1 MRSVLLCSLCWVL
14 LLPVGHGRSQDKK
27 DPFSEHIAPGN
38 PRTPEAERKAFH
50 LPTGF
55 EIQLVASEPDI
66 HKPMN
71 IAFDDRGRLWVTES
85 VEYPYPAPADKK
97 GRDAVKILEDFGPDG
112 KARKITTFAD
122 GLNIPIG
129 VLPLPSPL
137 APAGKGIGGEGALV
151 YSIPNIWKLTDTDG
165 KNRADKREVFVGTIG
180 TRDTHGMTN
189 SFTWGFDGWIYAT
202 HGFSN
207 TSTLKGSD
215 GQAVTLNSGNTY
227 RMKPDGSHVE
237 QFTWGQV
244 NPFGLTFSP
253 LGDLFS
259 ADCHTKPIMMLLRG
273 GYYDSFGKPHDGLGY
288 APEMM
293 GEYPDSTAI
302 AGIAYY
308 EADHFPAKYRGQV
321 FIGDVV
327 TCRVNEFRLEWRGSS
342 PWATKHDFLTSDDRW
357 FRPVDI
363 KLGPDGALYIADFYN
378 RIIGH
383 YEVPLDHPGRD
394 RTSGR
399 IWRIVYRGQEG
410 KGGAP
415 APCPDLTKKTTAEL
429 IEYLGHP
436 NLTIRTQATNQLVQ
450 RGGKETVDAVQA
462 VMGPSGSNFQR
473 VHGLW
478 VLERLGA
485 LDDGVLAYAAEDD
498 QPEIRVHAMRVLSER
513 KKVTEKQ
520 RGLILADMKDKDAFV
535 QRCAADALGRHA
547 APDNLGPLLE
557 LRREVPVKDTHLLH
571 TVRMAIRDTLRLP
584 ETWKELANLKD
595 KDRQAVVDVVLGVPT
610 ADAAK
615 YMMDAL
621 SDIQKDPNRLTAFT
635 HHIARH
641 GDEEITRRL
650 IAFARAHEPNNKPMQ
665 AGLFQAV
672 EQGAQERG
680 TALSDA
686 GRAWG
691 SELATAL
698 LESIDGNELLLGI
711 RLAGSLRLKDRQD
724 KLAAVAGQSSS
735 SENLRVEA
743 IKNLVLLDDRK
754 HTDLIGR
761 ILADAGAP
769 IGLREQAA
777 HTLAGVN
784 HADTQAELVKAL
796 PVAPA
801 RLQTIIAFDLA
812 ESRTGAEK
820 LLEAVA
826 AGKASARLLQERFVE
841 LRLEAAKVPDLKK
854 RVAKLT
860 EGLPPADQRMQELFN
875 RRKSGFLGA
884 KTDAAA
890 GAKVYEKSCANC
902 HQLGGKGA
910 KIGPQLDGV
919 GIRGVDRLLEDI
931 LDPNRNVDQAFRSTI
946 FALKNGQS
954 VTGLVLREEG
964 EVYILADA
972 EGKDVRVPK
981 NTVEEK
987 AASQLS
993 PMPANLVDQIPEP
1006 DFYNLIAFLL
1016 QQRAPKESK

>member
-1 MRSVLLCSLCWVL
+1 MRFVIVSSAALVLLIA
-14 LLPVGHGRSQDKK
+14 VGLGRSQDKK
-27 DPFSEHIAPGN
+27 DPFAEHIAPGN
-38 PRTPEAERKAFH
+38 PRTPEEERKAFH
-50 LPTGF
+50 LPPGF

-71 IAFDDRGRLWVTES
+71 IAFDDRGRLWVTTS

-97 GRDAVKILEDFGPDG
+97 GRDAVKVLEDFGPDG

-129 VLPLPSPL
+129 VLPLPT
-137 APAGKGIGGEGALV
+137 AGQGGATAIV
-151 YSIPNIWKLTDTDG
+151 HSIPNIWKLSDTRG
-165 KNRADKREVFVGTIG
+165 AGHADKREIFVGTFQ

-207 TSTLKGSD
+207 TSTIKGSD
-215 GQAVTLNSGNTY
+215 GKAITLNSGNTY
-227 RMKPDGSHVE
+227 RMKADGSHVE

-302 AGIAYY
+302 AGITYY
-308 EADHFPAKYRGQV
+308 DADHFPAQYRGQV

-327 TCRVNEFRLEWRGSS
+327 TCRVNEFRLKWNGSS

-399 IWRIVYRGQEG
+399 IWRIVYRGKDG
-410 KGGAP
+410 KGAVLP
-415 APCPDLTKKTTAEL
+415 ARLDLAKSTTAEL
-429 IEYLGHP
+429 IDYLGHP
-436 NLTIRTQATNQLVQ
+436 NLTIRTLATNQLVQ
-450 RGGKETVDAVQA
+450 RGGKEVIDAVQA

-478 VLERLGA
+478 ALERLGA
-485 LDDGVLAYAAEDD
+485 LDDGVLTYAAEDD
-498 QPEIRVHAMRVLSER
+498 QPEIVVHAMRVLSER
-513 KKVTEKQ
+513 KQFTAKQ
-520 RGLILADMKDKDAFV
+520 RGLILAGMKDKNPFV
-535 QRCAADALGRHA
+535 RRCAADALGQH
-547 APDNLGPLLE
+547 PVPENLAPLLE
-557 LRREVPVKDTHLLH
+557 LRRETPAQDTHLLH
-571 TVRMAIRDTLRLP
+571 TVRMAIRDTLRLA
-584 ETWKELANLKD
+584 ESWKLVAALKAE
-595 KDRQAVVDVVLGVPT
+595 DRPAVADVILGVPT

-615 YMMDAL
+615 YMMDAV
-621 SDIQKDPNRLTAFT
+621 DDFRKDSNRLPTLT
-635 HHIARH
+635 HHIVRY
-641 GDEEITRRL
+641 GDAEVSRRL
-650 IAFARAHEPNNKPMQ
+650 IAFARELEPQNKRLQ
-665 AGLFQAV
+665 AALFQAV
-672 EQGAQERG
+672 EQGTQERG
-680 TALSDA
+680 GKLSDDA
-686 GRAWG
+686 RVWG
-691 SELATAL
+691 SALATDL
-698 LESIDGNELLLGI
+698 LESRDVNELLPGL
-711 RLAGSLRLKDRQD
+711 RLAGSLRLKDTQNRIAD
-724 KLAAVAGQSSS
+724 IAGKSDAA
-735 SENLRVEA
+735 ENVRVEA

-769 IGLREQAA
+769 VGLREQAA

-796 PVAPA
+796 PTAPA
-801 RLQTIIAFDLA
+801 RLQTVIAFDLA
-812 ESRTGAEK
+812 GSRTGAEK

-841 LRLEAAKVPDLKK
+841 IRLAAANIPDLKK

-875 RRKSGFLGA
+875 RRKNGFIAA
-884 KTDAAA
+884 KADVAA
-890 GAKVYEKSCANC
+890 GGKVFEKSCANC
-902 HQLGGKGA
+902 HQLAGKGA

-919 GIRGVDRLLEDI
+919 GVRGVDRLLEDI
-931 LDPNRNVDQAFRSTI
+931 LDPNRNVDQAFRSTV
-946 FALKNGQS
+946 FALKDGKN

-964 EVYILADA
+964 EIYILADA
-972 EGKDVRVPK
+972 EGKEMRVPK

-993 PMPANLVDQIPEP
+993 PMPANLVDQIAEA

-1016 QQRAPKESK
+1016 QQRAPKEGK